1 MTRNTLVSDRP
12 LLILAVV
19 LIILVNLNL
28 DYHWSSSADFFIYD
42 RMMQQSG
49 LPESNDI
56 AVIEIDDQSL
66 SLIGEWPWDRAFH
79 AELINV
85 LSDAKAK
92 VVAYNLAF
100 GSGNAPLT
108 SSDYVLAEAIRRN
121 GHVVLP
127 VYFDRVFN
135 AGPLELVLPHA
146 ALVDE
151 AALGHVNVYLDDD
164 GVYRQLKVHDA
175 LHTNVQADSL
185 FPASVSQNW
194 PHFSLRAFSLVN
206 PEKSQNYQNLDEL
219 FIRFS
224 ANPHPF
230 QHYSFVDVITGE
242 VDPAAFYQK
251 VVFVG
256 VTATSIGDPLIT
268 PVSQDGRQTA
278 AVDINANVYQM
289 LAQGKGIQSLP
300 QWLGY
305 ILNTLAIVVM
315 VVLIP
320 RLSIASQLFFSL
332 LMLALFV
339 ASLSIMM
346 QMGYWYRM
354 AGIGLTLLFIP
365 FAWNAIRLS
374 RLFAYFRTETLR
386 LEKTRRENSFHFS
399 DHLSLRDE
407 AALENLLRVLGV
419 ERYKLSVQE
428 NISVEPHYAL
438 YKTLP
443 IQLSGDAYF
452 LHLLFKEYGRKE
464 RRQVSLLAASL
475 SAHLSES
482 SRQSQSENSSDIF
495 SRQMNLVQDYQ
506 DYIAAS
512 QHLFESSIQGLSSA
526 VLVADLSG
534 NLLFRNTLVAL
545 WLDGGKAE
553 NLYVMLERCQLVGRV
568 TWSDV
573 WQQAVL
579 TEPVIGAEPVEST
592 EPVEGAQQVIGA
604 HQVVGV
610 EARLDRGNDV
620 MDVAI
625 NIVCFEDKR
634 TGLPI
639 LVVNI
644 SDISQIKKAQRARN
658 EMIDFISHDMRSPI
672 ASLQSLVRQ
681 AEDSP
686 GVLSM
691 SELLKKVDGHSR
703 RALNFAEEFLSLAK
717 VESDD
722 DVQVY
727 EVDLYS
733 VSQNAVDTLYE
744 QAEEKGIEL
753 NLEVDDDCWVM
764 ANGDL
769 LERVMMNLCSNAIKY
784 SPEHTQ
790 VSVLIKRDAE
800 EICVEVS
807 DQGPGIPASLLP
819 NLFKPFQRGVGQPEA
834 KAKGLGLGLR
844 FVDVA
849 LQRHGSQIQVRSSES
864 GSTFYFNLPA
874 IDL

>member
-1 MTRNTLVSDRP
+1 MTRNALVSDRP
-12 LLILAVV
+12 LLILAVA

-28 DYHWSSSADFFIYD
+28 NYHWSGSADFFIYD

-49 LPESNDI
+49 LPESDDI

-79 AELINV
+79 AELINL

-108 SSDYVLAEAIRRN
+108 SSDYVLSEAIRQN
-121 GHVVLP
+121 GRVVLP

-151 AALGHVNVYLDDD
+151 AALGHVNLYLDDD

-175 LHTNVQADSL
+175 LHTNVQDDSL
-185 FPASVSQNW
+185 FPTAVSQNW

-206 PEKSQNYQNLDEL
+206 PEKSQQYQHLDEL

-224 ANPHPF
+224 ANPRPF

-289 LAQGKGIQSLP
+289 LAQGKGIQPLP

-305 ILNTLAIVVM
+305 LLNTLAIVVM

-332 LMLALFV
+332 VMLALFV
-339 ASLSIMM
+339 ASLSVMM

-399 DHLSLRDE
+399 DHLSLKDA
-407 AALENLLRVLGV
+407 AALKSLLSVLGV
-419 ERYKLSVQE
+419 EHYKLSGQE
-428 NISVEPHYAL
+428 TISAEPQYAL
-438 YKTLP
+438 QKTLP
-443 IQLSGDAYF
+443 VQLSGETHF
-452 LHLLFKEYGRKE
+452 LHLLFKEYGHKE
-464 RRQVSLLAASL
+464 QRQVSLLLASL
-475 SAHLSES
+475 SAHLSEDS
-482 SRQSQSENSSDIF
+482 KPLESSSDIF

-534 NLLFRNTLVAL
+534 NLLFRNTLVTS
-545 WLDGGKAE
+545 WLDGGEAD
-553 NLYVMLERCQLVGRV
+553 NLYTMLECCQLVGRA

-579 TEPVIGAEPVEST
+579 TEPLIGVEN
-592 EPVEGAQQVIGA
+592 VEGA

-610 EARLDRGNDV
+610 EARLDRDNDV

-634 TGLPI
+634 TGMPV

-686 GVLSM
+686 EALSM

-722 DVQVY
+722 DVQMY

-790 VSVLIKRDAE
+790 VSVLIKRNAQD
-800 EICVEVS
+800 ICVEVS
-807 DQGPGIPASLLP
+807 DQGPGIPPSLLP
-819 NLFKPFQRGVGQPEA
+819 NLFKPFQRGVGKPEA
-834 KAKGLGLGLR
+834 KTKGLGLGLR

-849 LQRHGSQIQVRSSES
+849 LQRHGSQIQVRSTES
-864 GSTFYFNLPA
+864 GSTFYFTLPA
-874 IDL
+874 MDF